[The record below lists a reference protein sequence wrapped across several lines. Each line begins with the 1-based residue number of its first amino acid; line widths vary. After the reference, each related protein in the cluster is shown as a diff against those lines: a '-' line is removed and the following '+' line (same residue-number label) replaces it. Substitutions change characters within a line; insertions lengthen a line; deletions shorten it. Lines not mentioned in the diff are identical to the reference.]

1 MRTLFGT
8 CGCVVASAALTL
20 ACGGSGGASIRWDRL
35 RSRPPR
41 RQWFLSGSWRG
52 TLNQSGDTRGYPS
65 GAYRNGTVRLS
76 LTQSGTQV
84 KGTGNTDGANRCMP
98 SSFLVTGTVS
108 GASFSLH
115 LTNSGRVGTIDA
127 YGVVDTYGVVAG
139 GGELD
144 AQLSSSRAEC
154 QEWGGNSSL
163 NRER

>member
-8 CGCVVASAALTL
+8 CGCVVASAVLTL
-20 ACGGSGGASIRWDRL
+20 ACGGSGGTNPVGSTPIADAAPTID
-35 RSRPPR
+35 
-41 RQWFLSGSWRG
+41 LSGSWRG
-52 TLNQSGDTRGYPS
+52 TLNQSGDTRGYRL
-65 GAYRNGTVRLS
+65 GGYGNGTMRLS

-84 KGTGNTDGANRCMP
+84 QGTGNADGANRCMP

-115 LTNSGRVGTIDA
+115 LTNSGSAGTTVDA
-127 YGVVDTYGVVAG
+127 YGVVA

-144 AQLSSSRAEC
+144 AQLSSSRAGC
-154 QEWGGNSSL
+154 QEWGGDSSL

>member
-20 ACGGSGGASIRWDRL
+20 ACGGSGGTNPVGSTPIADAAPTID
-35 RSRPPR
+35 
-41 RQWFLSGSWRG
+41 LSGSWRG
-52 TLNQSGDTRGYPS
+52 TYNQSGYTRGYPP
-65 GAYRNGTVRLS
+65 GAYRHGTMRLS
-76 LTQSGTQV
+76 LIQSGTQV
-84 KGTGNTDGANRCMP
+84 KGTGDADGANGCMP

-115 LTNSGRVGTIDA
+115 LTNSASAGTMVDA
-127 YGVVDTYGVVAG
+127 YGVVT

-144 AQLSSSRAEC
+144 AQLTSSRAGC
-154 QEWGGNSSL
+154 QEWGGASSL